1 MSSGLRLRRP
11 VFFAAGLRCPVCL
24 RRIALCPVFLPVFRL
39 SLAGPHFPLPVFLSA
54 RVSLCPF
61 LPLSVFLSARISPA
75 LSGRPPSSVFR
86 LVFLLSF
93 LVFPFIVH
101 RPPLVVRRPLSI
113 PCCPLSIP
121 CCPLSIP
128 CCPLSIPCCPLSIPC
143 RLLSIARCAVHRPAL
158 AACCPSPVAP
168 SIVHRS
174 PLVVRRSLRRSSF
187 IARRLLSVAHCPSL
201 AARCSSPVA
210 SPVPRRL
217 YLYPVPRRAS
227 FRCRSVRIT
236 AFVSAESRPAC
247 LRELLAVSFRS
258 GFRRSVFPQKCVRP
272 PYLGRRAVSD
282 KITPCILLSGAI
294 FPARPAILLT
304 IWQRL
309 PFGTTFVQI
318 QGVTGAPDPQGGRTP
333 AARKENGK
341 NINN

>member
-11 VFFAAGLRCPVCL
+11 VF
-24 RRIALCPVFLPVFRL
+24 LP
-39 SLAGPHFPLPVFLSA
+39 PDSA
-54 RVSLCPF
+54 V
-61 LPLSVFLSARISPA
+61 LSVFVASLFAPSFF
-75 LSGRPPSSVFR
+75 PSSVF
-86 LVFLLSF
+86 LLPARISLCPHLPLPVSPSVRVSLSPHLASF
-93 LVFPFIVH
+93 VGSSSVVCIPSGFSSVISCFSVH
-101 RPPLVVRRPLSI
+101 RSSPAVCCPSPVVHPLPPVVRRPL
-113 PCCPLSIP
+113 
-121 CCPLSIP
+121 
-128 CCPLSIPCCPLSIPC
+128 
-143 RLLSIARCAVHRPAL
+143 RRP
-158 AACCPSPVAP
+158 
-168 SIVHRS
+168 
-174 PLVVRRSLRRSSF
+174 SF
-187 IARRLLSVAHCPSL
+187 IARRLLAVARTPSP
-201 AARCSSPVA
+201 AAPHRT
-210 SPVPRRL
+210 
-217 YLYPVPRRAS
+217 S

-258 GFRRSVFPQKCVRP
+258 GFRRSVFPQKCPPP

>member
-24 RRIALCPVFLPVFRL
+24 RRIALCPVFLSVFRL
-39 SLAGPHFPLPVFLSA
+39 SLAGPHFPLPAFPFA
-54 RVSLCPF
+54 RVSLCPC
-61 LPLSVFLSARISPA
+61 LPSFVGS
-75 LSGRPPSSVFR
+75 SSVVCIPSGFSSVISCFSVHR
-86 LVFLLSF
+86 PSLAVCCPSP
-93 LVFPFIVH
+93 VAPSIVH
-101 RPPLVVRRPLSI
+101 RPPLVVRR
-113 PCCPLSIP
+113 PLSIP

-143 RLLSIARCAVHRPAL
+143 RLLSIARCAVHRSSP
-158 AACCPSPVAP
+158 AACW
-168 SIVHRS
+168 
-174 PLVVRRSLRRSSF
+174 
-187 IARRLLSVAHCPSL
+187 RL
-201 AARCSSPVA
+201 
-210 SPVPRRL
+210 PVPRTP
-217 YLYPVPRRAS
+217 YPVPRRVS

>member
-1 MSSGLRLRRP
+1 MPAFGPCRRACGCAGLFFLP
-11 VFFAAGLRCPVCL
+11 PDSAVLSVFAASLFAPSFF
-24 RRIALCPVFLPVFRL
+24 PSSVFL
-39 SLAGPHFPLPVFLSA
+39 LPA
-54 RVSLCPF
+54 RISLCPF

-75 LSGRPPSSVFR
+75 LSVRPPSSVFR

-128 CCPLSIPCCPLSIPC
+128 C
-143 RLLSIARCAVHRPAL
+143 RLLSIARCAVHRSSPVV
-158 AACCPSPVAP
+158 CCPSPIVYPLLPVARNLP
-168 SIVHRS
+168 PAVHR
-174 PLVVRRSLRRSSF
+174 LLRR
-187 IARRLLSVAHCPSL
+187 PY
-201 AARCSSPVA
+201 PVA
-210 SPVPRRL
+210 FSCPPS
-217 YLYPVPRRAS
+217 PRRAS

-282 KITPCILLSGAI
+282 KITPCVLLSGAI

>member
-11 VFFAAGLRCPVCL
+11 VFLPPDSAVLSVFAASLFAPFFFPSSVFL
-24 RRIALCPVFLPVFRL
+24 LPARISLCPCFSLPV
-39 SLAGPHFPLPVFLSA
+39 SPSA
-54 RVSLCPF
+54 RVSLCPCFSQPAAPQLCRFVLSRLYSVWFFFCHF
-61 LPLSVFLSARISPA
+61 LF
-75 LSGRPPSSVFR
+75 F
-86 LVFLLSF
+86 
-93 LVFPFIVH
+93 
-101 RPPLVVRRPLSI
+101 
-113 PCCPLSIP
+113 
-121 CCPLSIP
+121 
-128 CCPLSIPCCPLSIPC
+128 
-143 RLLSIARCAVHRPAL
+143 
-158 AACCPSPVAP
+158 
-168 SIVHRS
+168 
-174 PLVVRRSLRRSSF
+174 RSSS
-187 IARRLLSVAHCPSL
+187 IARRLLSVAHCLSLAAHCLSL
-201 AARCSSPVA
+201 AARCPSLAACCPSLVAPFIVHRPPFVVRRPLSIPCRPLSVARCAVHRSSPA
-210 SPVPRRL
+210 ACWRLPVPRR
-217 YLYPVPRRAS
+217 PSRRAS

-282 KITPCILLSGAI
+282 KITPCVLLSGAI

>member
-11 VFFAAGLRCPVCL
+11 VFLPPDSAVLSVFVASLFAPSFF
-24 RRIALCPVFLPVFRL
+24 PSSVFLPVFRF
-39 SLAGPHFPLPVFLSA
+39 SLAGPHFPLPVFLSV
-54 RVSLCPF
+54 RVSLCPHLASF
-61 LPLSVFLSARISPA
+61 V
-75 LSGRPPSSVFR
+75 GPSSFVCIPSGFSS
-86 LVFLLSF
+86 VISCFS
-93 LVFPFIVH
+93 VH
-101 RPPLVVRRPLSI
+101 RPS
-113 PCCPLSIP
+113 
-121 CCPLSIP
+121 
-128 CCPLSIPCCPLSIPC
+128 
-143 RLLSIARCAVHRPAL
+143 L

-168 SIVHRS
+168 SIVQRL
-174 PLVVRRSLRRSSF
+174 PLVVRR
-187 IARRLLSVAHCPSL
+187 PS
-201 AARCSSPVA
+201 
-210 SPVPRRL
+210 
-217 YLYPVPRRAS
+217 RRAS

-247 LRELLAVSFRS
+247 LRELLAVSGSVGRSFRKNA
-258 GFRRSVFPQKCVRP
+258 PPP

-318 QGVTGAPDPQGGRTP
+318 QGVTGAPDPQGGRIP

>member
-24 RRIALCPVFLPVFRL
+24 RRIALCPVFLSVFRL
-39 SLAGPHFPLPVFLSA
+39 SSRLPFFSCRPAFPTARISHCPCFSLPVSPSV
-54 RVSLCPF
+54 RVSLSPQ
-61 LPLSVFLSARISPA
+61 LPSFVGS
-75 LSGRPPSSVFR
+75 SSVVCIPSGFSSVISCFSVHR
-86 LVFLLSF
+86 PSLAACCPSLVA
-93 LVFPFIVH
+93 PFIVH
-101 RPPLVVRRPLSI
+101 RPPFVVRRPLSI
-113 PCCPLSIP
+113 PCRPLSV
-121 CCPLSIP
+121 
-128 CCPLSIPCCPLSIPC
+128 
-143 RLLSIARCAVHRPAL
+143 ARCAVHRSSP
-158 AACCPSPVAP
+158 AACW
-168 SIVHRS
+168 
-174 PLVVRRSLRRSSF
+174 
-187 IARRLLSVAHCPSL
+187 RL
-201 AARCSSPVA
+201 
-210 SPVPRRL
+210 PVPRR
-217 YLYPVPRRAS
+217 PSRRAS

-258 GFRRSVFPQKCVRP
+258 GFRRSVFPQKCPPP

-282 KITPCILLSGAI
+282 KITPCVLLSGAI

-318 QGVTGAPDPQGGRTP
+318 QGVTGAPDPQGGRIP

>member
-39 SLAGPHFPLPVFLSA
+39 SLAGPHLPLPASPSA
-54 RVSLCPF
+54 RISLCPF

-101 RPPLVVRRPLSI
+101 RSPLVVRRPL
-113 PCCPLSIP
+113 
-121 CCPLSIP
+121 
-128 CCPLSIPCCPLSIPC
+128 
-143 RLLSIARCAVHRPAL
+143 RRP
-158 AACCPSPVAP
+158 
-168 SIVHRS
+168 
-174 PLVVRRSLRRSSF
+174 SF
-187 IARRLLSVAHCPSL
+187 IARRLLAVARTPS
-201 AARCSSPVA
+201 
-210 SPVPRRL
+210 
-217 YLYPVPRRAS
+217 PRRAS

-282 KITPCILLSGAI
+282 KITPCVLLSGAI

-304 IWQRL
+304 IWQGL

-341 NINN
+341 I

>member
-11 VFFAAGLRCPVCL
+11 VFLPADSAVLSVFAASLFAPSFF
-24 RRIALCPVFLPVFRL
+24 PSSVFLPVFRF
-39 SLAGPHFPLPVFLSA
+39 SLAGPHFPLPAFPTA
-54 RVSLCPF
+54 RVSLSPCLSQPASRQLCQAVLLRLYSVWFFFCHF
-61 LPLSVFLSARISPA
+61 LFFRSSSIAR
-75 LSGRPPSSVFR
+75 
-86 LVFLLSF
+86 
-93 LVFPFIVH
+93 
-101 RPPLVVRRPLSI
+101 
-113 PCCPLSIP
+113 
-121 CCPLSIP
+121 
-128 CCPLSIPCCPLSIPC
+128 
-143 RLLSIARCAVHRPAL
+143 RLLSVARCAVHRPAL
-158 AACCPSPVAP
+158 AACCPSLVAP
-168 SIVHRS
+168 FIVHR
-174 PLVVRRSLRRSSF
+174 PPFVVRRPLRRPSS
-187 IARRLLSVAHCPSL
+187 IARRLLAVARTPSP
-201 AARCSSPVA
+201 AAPHRI
-210 SPVPRRL
+210 
-217 YLYPVPRRAS
+217 S

-247 LRELLAVSFRS
+247 LRELLAVSFRI

-294 FPARPAILLT
+294 FPARSAILLT

>member
-11 VFFAAGLRCPVCL
+11 VFFCRRTPLSCL
-24 RRIALCPVFLPVFRL
+24 SSPHRSLPRL
-39 SLAGPHFPLPVFLSA
+39 SSRLPFFSCRPAFPTA
-54 RVSLCPF
+54 RVSLCPC
-61 LPLSVFLSARISPA
+61 LPLPASRQLCRAVLLRLYSVWFFFCHFLFFRSSSIAR
-75 LSGRPPSSVFR
+75 
-86 LVFLLSF
+86 
-93 LVFPFIVH
+93 
-101 RPPLVVRRPLSI
+101 
-113 PCCPLSIP
+113 
-121 CCPLSIP
+121 
-128 CCPLSIPCCPLSIPC
+128 
-143 RLLSIARCAVHRPAL
+143 RLLSVARCAVHRPAL
-158 AACCPSPVAP
+158 AACCPSLVAP
-168 SIVHRS
+168 FIVHR
-174 PLVVRRSLRRSSF
+174 PPFVVRRPLSIPCRPLF
-187 IARRLLSVAHCPSL
+187 IARCVARTPSP
-201 AARCSSPVA
+201 C
-210 SPVPRRL
+210 
-217 YLYPVPRRAS
+217 RAS

-294 FPARPAILLT
+294 FPAWPAILLT

>member
-11 VFFAAGLRCPVCL
+11 VFLPPDSAVLSVFVASLFAPSFF
-24 RRIALCPVFLPVFRL
+24 PSSVFL
-39 SLAGPHFPLPVFLSA
+39 LPA
-54 RVSLCPF
+54 RISLCPF

-75 LSGRPPSSVFR
+75 LSVRPPSSVFR

-101 RPPLVVRRPLSI
+101 RPPLVVRRPLRRPS
-113 PCCPLSIP
+113 S
-121 CCPLSIP
+121 SA
-128 CCPLSIPCCPLSIPC
+128 C
-143 RLLSIARCAVHRPAL
+143 RLLSIARCAVHRSSPAV
-158 AACCPSPVAP
+158 CCPSPVARNLP
-168 SIVHRS
+168 PAVHR
-174 PLVVRRSLRRSSF
+174 LLRR
-187 IARRLLSVAHCPSL
+187 PY
-201 AARCSSPVA
+201 PVA
-210 SPVPRRL
+210 FICTPS
-217 YLYPVPRRAS
+217 PRRAS

-258 GFRRSVFPQKCVRP
+258 GFRRSVFPQKCPPP

-318 QGVTGAPDPQGGRTP
+318 QGVTGAPDPQGGRIP

>member
-11 VFFAAGLRCPVCL
+11 VFLPPDSAVLSVFVASLFAPSFF
-24 RRIALCPVFLPVFRL
+24 PSSVFL
-39 SLAGPHFPLPVFLSA
+39 LPA
-54 RVSLCPF
+54 RISLCPF

-75 LSGRPPSSVFR
+75 LSVRPPSSVFR

-101 RPPLVVRRPLSI
+101 RPPFVVRRPLSI
-113 PCCPLSIP
+113 PCRPLSV
-121 CCPLSIP
+121 
-128 CCPLSIPCCPLSIPC
+128 
-143 RLLSIARCAVHRPAL
+143 ARCAVHR
-158 AACCPSPVAP
+158 
-168 SIVHRS
+168 
-174 PLVVRRSLRRSSF
+174 
-187 IARRLLSVAHCPSL
+187 
-201 AARCSSPVA
+201 SSPA
-210 SPVPRRL
+210 APHRT
-217 YLYPVPRRAS
+217 S

-258 GFRRSVFPQKCVRP
+258 GFRRSVFPQKCPPP

-294 FPARPAILLT
+294 FPARSAILLT

-333 AARKENGK
+333 AARTENGK